1 MIKIFKRMR
10 RIEILLMCCS
20 ILLVLGQ
27 VWCDLKIP
35 DYMTTI
41 TLLLNS
47 PDSTMNDIYAAGGMM
62 TLFAVISAVL
72 TLISGFVSAQLSGN
86 FSMHLRDDIF
96 RSVENFSPAEID
108 RFSTASLITRSTN
121 DVTQIQNFFSRG
133 LTMIIRLPITLVVA
147 ISKIMGKHWQ
157 WTSVTMGAVM
167 MLLTVMVFVLRYAQP
182 RFKRMQYLTDNVNRV
197 TRENLTGI
205 RVIRAY
211 NAESYQQKRFS
222 EANDA
227 LTNNSLQAHYSM
239 DVMRPTMRFMNNGLN
254 ISIYI
259 IGAYLIASTVGTDAA
274 LTTFSEMV
282 VFSNYAQKILMSFMS
297 LQFIF
302 NMWPRAAV
310 SADRINEV
318 LDTSPSIKD
327 GPLEHGLDR
336 MTGEVEFRHVSFRYP
351 GAEGDVLTDISF
363 TAHQGETVAFI
374 GATGSG
380 KTSLINLI
388 PRFYD
393 ATEGTILVD
402 GADVRDYN
410 IAKLRSMIGYAPQRA
425 VLFTGD
431 VTSNVSYGDA
441 SDGLSQDEIDARVRE
456 AVDIAQARDFVEKR
470 DGDYHSEITR
480 GGTNVSG
487 GQKQRLSIARAIF
500 RKPEIYI
507 FDDTFSALDYK
518 TDRTLRAC
526 LKEKTAGVTTLIVAQ
541 RIGTIRDADRII
553 VLDEG
558 RIAGMGT
565 HDELMAD
572 CEVYREIAY
581 TQLSQEEL
589 TNGK

>member
-10 RIEILLMCCS
+10 REERLLLCCS

-47 PDSTMNDIYAAGGMM
+47 PDSTMRDIWAAGAMM
-62 TLFAVISAVL
+62 MLFAVISALL
-72 TLISGFVSAQLSGN
+72 TLVSGFVSAQLSGH
-86 FSMHLRDDIF
+86 FSMHLREDIF
-96 RSVENFSPAEID
+96 HCVEDFSPTEID

-121 DVTQIQNFFSRG
+121 DVTQIQNVFSRG
-133 LTMIIRLPITLVVA
+133 LTMIIRLPLTLFVA
-147 ISKIMGKHWQ
+147 IGKIRGKHWQ

-167 MLLTVMVFVLRYAQP
+167 MLLTVMFFVLRYAQP

-211 NAESYQQKRFS
+211 NAESYQEGRFAD
-222 EANDA
+222 ANDA

-239 DVMRPTMRFMNNGLN
+239 DVMRPTMRFINNALN
-254 ISIYI
+254 IAIYI
-259 IGAYLIASTVGTDAA
+259 IGAYLISASVGTDAA

-282 VFSNYAQKILMSFMS
+282 VFSNYAQKILMSFMG

-302 NMWPRAAV
+302 HMWPRASV

-318 LDTSPSIKD
+318 LDTVPSVRD
-327 GPLEHGLDR
+327 GSAEHGIDG
-336 MTGEVEFRHVSFRYP
+336 MAGEIEFRHVSFCYP
-351 GAEGDVLTDISF
+351 TAEGDVLSDISF
-363 TAHQGETVAFI
+363 SAHHGETVAFI

-380 KTSLINLI
+380 KTTLINLI

-393 ATEGTILVD
+393 TTKGEILVD
-402 GADVRDYN
+402 GVDVRDYKL
-410 IAKLRSMIGYAPQRA
+410 ASLRSLIGYAPQRA

-441 SDGLSQDEIDARVRE
+441 SDGMSEQEIAARVRE
-456 AVDIAQARDFVEKR
+456 AVEIAQAKDFVEER
-470 DGDYHSEITR
+470 DGDYLSEISR

-500 RKPEIYI
+500 RRPEIYI

-518 TDRTLRAC
+518 TDRALRAC
-526 LKEKTAGVTTLIVAQ
+526 LRERTAGATTLIVAQ

-565 HDELMAD
+565 HDELMAG
-572 CEVYREIAY
+572 CEIYREIAY

-589 TNGK
+589 NHG

>member
-10 RIEILLMCCS
+10 REERLLLCCS

-47 PDSTMNDIYAAGGMM
+47 PDSTMQDIWAAGAMM
-62 TLFAVISAVL
+62 MLFAVISALL
-72 TLISGFVSAQLSGN
+72 TLVSGFVSAQLSGH
-86 FSMHLRDDIF
+86 FSMHLREDIF
-96 RSVENFSPAEID
+96 HCVEDFSPAEID

-121 DVTQIQNFFSRG
+121 DVTQIQNIFSRG
-133 LTMIIRLPITLVVA
+133 LTMIIRLPLTLFVA
-147 ISKIMGKHWQ
+147 IGKIRGKHWQ

-167 MLLTVMVFVLRYAQP
+167 MLLTVMFFVLRYAQP

-211 NAESYQQKRFS
+211 NAESYQEGRFAD
-222 EANDA
+222 ANDA

-239 DVMRPTMRFMNNGLN
+239 DVMRPTMRFINNALN
-254 ISIYI
+254 IAIYI
-259 IGAYLIASTVGTDAA
+259 IGAYLISATVGTDAA

-282 VFSNYAQKILMSFMS
+282 VFSNYAQKILMSFMG

-302 NMWPRAAV
+302 HMWPRASV

-318 LDTSPSIKD
+318 LDTVPSVRD
-327 GPLEHGLDR
+327 GSAEHGIDG
-336 MTGEVEFRHVSFRYP
+336 MAGEIEFRHVSFCYP
-351 GAEGDVLTDISF
+351 TAEGDVLSDISF
-363 TAHQGETVAFI
+363 SAHHGETVAFI

-380 KTSLINLI
+380 KTTLINLI

-393 ATEGTILVD
+393 TTKGEILVD
-402 GADVRDYN
+402 GVDVRDYKL
-410 IAKLRSMIGYAPQRA
+410 ASLRSLIGYAPQRA

-441 SDGLSQDEIDARVRE
+441 SDGMSEQEISARVRE
-456 AVDIAQARDFVEKR
+456 AVEIAQAKDFVEER
-470 DGDYHSEITR
+470 DGDYLSEISR

-500 RKPEIYI
+500 RRPEIYI

-518 TDRTLRAC
+518 TDRALRAC
-526 LKEKTAGVTTLIVAQ
+526 LRERTAEATTLIVAQ

-565 HDELMAD
+565 HDELMAG
-572 CEVYREIAY
+572 CEIYREIAY

-589 TNGK
+589 NHG

>member
-1 MIKIFKRMR
+1 M
-10 RIEILLMCCS
+10 
-20 ILLVLGQ
+20 
-27 VWCDLKIP
+27 
-35 DYMTTI
+35 
-41 TLLLNS
+41 
-47 PDSTMNDIYAAGGMM
+47 
-62 TLFAVISAVL
+62 
-72 TLISGFVSAQLSGN
+72 
-86 FSMHLRDDIF
+86 
-96 RSVENFSPAEID
+96 
-108 RFSTASLITRSTN
+108 
-121 DVTQIQNFFSRG
+121 TQIQNFFSRG

-222 EANDA
+222 DANDA

-351 GAEGDVLTDISF
+351 GTEGDVLTDISF

-380 KTSLINLI
+380 KTSLINLV

>member
-10 RIEILLMCCS
+10 REERLLLCCS

-47 PDSTMNDIYAAGGMM
+47 PDSTMQDIWAAGAMM
-62 TLFAVISAVL
+62 MLFAVISALL
-72 TLISGFVSAQLSGN
+72 TLVSGFVSAQLSGH
-86 FSMHLRDDIF
+86 FSMHLREDIF
-96 RSVENFSPAEID
+96 HCVEDFSPAEID

-121 DVTQIQNFFSRG
+121 DVTQIQNIFSRG
-133 LTMIIRLPITLVVA
+133 LTMIIRLPLTLFVA
-147 ISKIMGKHWQ
+147 IGKLRGKHWQ

-167 MLLTVMVFVLRYAQP
+167 MLLTVMFFVLRYAQP

-211 NAESYQQKRFS
+211 NAESYQEGRFAD
-222 EANDA
+222 ANDA

-239 DVMRPTMRFMNNGLN
+239 DVMRPTMRFINNALN
-254 ISIYI
+254 IAIYI
-259 IGAYLIASTVGTDAA
+259 IGAYLISASVGTDAA

-282 VFSNYAQKILMSFMS
+282 VFSNYAQKILMSFMG

-302 NMWPRAAV
+302 HMWPRASV

-318 LDTSPSIKD
+318 LDTVPSVRD
-327 GPLEHGLDR
+327 GSAERGIDG
-336 MTGEVEFRHVSFRYP
+336 MAGEIEFRHVSFCYP
-351 GAEGDVLTDISF
+351 TAEGDVLSDISF
-363 TAHQGETVAFI
+363 SAHHGETVAFI

-380 KTSLINLI
+380 KTTLVNLI

-393 ATEGTILVD
+393 ATKGEILVD
-402 GADVRDYN
+402 GVDVRDYKL
-410 IAKLRSMIGYAPQRA
+410 ASLRSLIGYAPQRA

-431 VTSNVSYGDA
+431 VTINVSYGDA
-441 SDGLSQDEIDARVRE
+441 SDGMSEQEIAARIRE
-456 AVDIAQARDFVEKR
+456 AVEIAQAKDFVEER
-470 DGDYHSEITR
+470 DGDYLSEISR

-500 RKPEIYI
+500 RRPEIYI

-518 TDRTLRAC
+518 TDHALRAC
-526 LKEKTAGVTTLIVAQ
+526 LRERTAGATTLIVAQ

-565 HDELMAD
+565 HDELMAG
-572 CEVYREIAY
+572 CEIYREIAY

-589 TNGK
+589 NHG

>member
-10 RIEILLMCCS
+10 REERLLLCCS

-47 PDSTMNDIYAAGGMM
+47 PDSTMQDIWAAGAMM
-62 TLFAVISAVL
+62 MLFAVISALL
-72 TLISGFVSAQLSGN
+72 TLVSGFVSAQLSGH
-86 FSMHLRDDIF
+86 FSMHLREDIF
-96 RSVENFSPAEID
+96 HCVEDFSPAEID

-121 DVTQIQNFFSRG
+121 DVTQIQNIFSRG
-133 LTMIIRLPITLVVA
+133 LTMIIRLPLTLFVA
-147 ISKIMGKHWQ
+147 IGKIRGKHWQ

-167 MLLTVMVFVLRYAQP
+167 MLLTVMFFVLRYAQP

-211 NAESYQQKRFS
+211 NAESYQEGRFAD
-222 EANDA
+222 ANDA

-239 DVMRPTMRFMNNGLN
+239 DVMRPTMRFINNALN
-254 ISIYI
+254 IAIYI
-259 IGAYLIASTVGTDAA
+259 IGAYLISASVGTDAA

-282 VFSNYAQKILMSFMS
+282 VFSNYAQKILMSFMG

-302 NMWPRAAV
+302 HMWPRASV

-318 LDTSPSIKD
+318 LDTVPSVRD
-327 GPLEHGLDR
+327 GSAEHGIDG
-336 MTGEVEFRHVSFRYP
+336 MAGEIEFRHVSFCYP
-351 GAEGDVLTDISF
+351 TAEGDVLSDISF
-363 TAHQGETVAFI
+363 SAHHGETVAFI

-380 KTSLINLI
+380 KTTLINLI

-393 ATEGTILVD
+393 TTKGEILVD
-402 GADVRDYN
+402 GVDVRDYKL
-410 IAKLRSMIGYAPQRA
+410 ASLRSLIGYAPQRA

-441 SDGLSQDEIDARVRE
+441 SDGMSEQEIAARVRE
-456 AVDIAQARDFVEKR
+456 AVEIAQAKDFVEER
-470 DGDYHSEITR
+470 DGDYLSEISR

-500 RKPEIYI
+500 RRPEIYI

-518 TDRTLRAC
+518 TDRALRAC
-526 LKEKTAGVTTLIVAQ
+526 LRERTAGATTLIVAQ

-565 HDELMAD
+565 HDELMAG
-572 CEVYREIAY
+572 CEIYREIAY

-589 TNGK
+589 NHG

>member
-10 RIEILLMCCS
+10 REERLLLCCS

-47 PDSTMNDIYAAGGMM
+47 PDSTMQDIWAAGAMM
-62 TLFAVISAVL
+62 MLFAVISALL
-72 TLISGFVSAQLSGN
+72 TLVSGFVSAQLSGH
-86 FSMHLRDDIF
+86 FSMHLREDIF
-96 RSVENFSPAEID
+96 HCVEDFSPAEID

-121 DVTQIQNFFSRG
+121 DVTQIQNVFSRG
-133 LTMIIRLPITLVVA
+133 LTMIIRLPLTLFVA
-147 ISKIMGKHWQ
+147 IGKIRGKHWQ

-167 MLLTVMVFVLRYAQP
+167 MLLTVMFFVLRYAQP

-211 NAESYQQKRFS
+211 NAESYQEGRFAD
-222 EANDA
+222 ANDA
-227 LTNNSLQAHYSM
+227 LANNSLQAHYSM
-239 DVMRPTMRFMNNGLN
+239 DVMRPTMRFINNALN
-254 ISIYI
+254 IAIYI
-259 IGAYLIASTVGTDAA
+259 IGAYLISASVGTDAA

-282 VFSNYAQKILMSFMS
+282 VFSNYAQKILMSFMG

-302 NMWPRAAV
+302 HMWPRASV

-318 LDTSPSIKD
+318 LDTVPSVRD
-327 GPLEHGLDR
+327 GSAEHGIDG
-336 MTGEVEFRHVSFRYP
+336 MAGEIEFRHVSFCYP
-351 GAEGDVLTDISF
+351 TAEGDVLSDISF
-363 TAHQGETVAFI
+363 SAHHGETVAFI

-380 KTSLINLI
+380 KTTLINLI

-393 ATEGTILVD
+393 TTKGEILVD
-402 GADVRDYN
+402 GVDVRDYKL
-410 IAKLRSMIGYAPQRA
+410 ASLRSLIGYAPQRA

-441 SDGLSQDEIDARVRE
+441 SDGMSEQEIAARVRE
-456 AVDIAQARDFVEKR
+456 AVEIAQAKDFVEER
-470 DGDYHSEITR
+470 DGDYLSEISR

-518 TDRTLRAC
+518 TDRALRAC
-526 LKEKTAGVTTLIVAQ
+526 LRERTAGATTLIVAQ

-565 HDELMAD
+565 HDELMAG
-572 CEVYREIAY
+572 CEIYREIAY

-589 TNGK
+589 NHG

>member
-10 RIEILLMCCS
+10 REERLLLCCS

-47 PDSTMNDIYAAGGMM
+47 PDSTMQDIWAAGAMM
-62 TLFAVISAVL
+62 MLFAVISALL
-72 TLISGFVSAQLSGN
+72 TLVSGFVSAQLSGH
-86 FSMHLRDDIF
+86 FSMHLREDIF
-96 RSVENFSPAEID
+96 HCVEDFSPAEID

-121 DVTQIQNFFSRG
+121 DVTQIQNVFSRG
-133 LTMIIRLPITLVVA
+133 LTMIIRLPLTLFVA
-147 ISKIMGKHWQ
+147 IGKIRGKHWQ

-167 MLLTVMVFVLRYAQP
+167 MLLTVMFFVLRYAQP

-211 NAESYQQKRFS
+211 NAERYQEGRFAD
-222 EANDA
+222 ANDA
-227 LTNNSLQAHYSM
+227 LANNSLQAHYSM
-239 DVMRPTMRFMNNGLN
+239 DVMRPTMRFINNALN
-254 ISIYI
+254 IAIYI
-259 IGAYLIASTVGTDAA
+259 IGAYLISASVGTDAA

-282 VFSNYAQKILMSFMS
+282 VFSNYAQKILMSFMG

-302 NMWPRAAV
+302 HMWPRASV

-318 LDTSPSIKD
+318 LDTVPSVRD
-327 GPLEHGLDR
+327 GSAEHGIDG
-336 MTGEVEFRHVSFRYP
+336 MAGEIEFRHVSFCYP
-351 GAEGDVLTDISF
+351 TAEGDVLSDISF
-363 TAHQGETVAFI
+363 SAHHGETVAFI

-380 KTSLINLI
+380 KTTLINLI

-393 ATEGTILVD
+393 TTKGEILVD
-402 GADVRDYN
+402 GVDVRDYKL
-410 IAKLRSMIGYAPQRA
+410 ASLRSLIGYAPQRA

-441 SDGLSQDEIDARVRE
+441 SDGMSEQEIAARVRE
-456 AVDIAQARDFVEKR
+456 AVEIAQAKDFVEER
-470 DGDYHSEITR
+470 DGDYLSEISR

-518 TDRTLRAC
+518 TDRALRAC
-526 LKEKTAGVTTLIVAQ
+526 LRERTAGATTLIVAQ

-565 HDELMAD
+565 HDELMAG
-572 CEVYREIAY
+572 CEIYREIAY

-589 TNGK
+589 NHG

>member
-10 RIEILLMCCS
+10 REERLLLCCS

-47 PDSTMNDIYAAGGMM
+47 PDSTMQDIWAAGAMM
-62 TLFAVISAVL
+62 MLFAVISALL
-72 TLISGFVSAQLSGN
+72 TLVSGFVSAQLSGH
-86 FSMHLRDDIF
+86 FSMHLREDIF
-96 RSVENFSPAEID
+96 HCVEDFSPAEID

-121 DVTQIQNFFSRG
+121 DVTQIQNIFSRG
-133 LTMIIRLPITLVVA
+133 LTMIIRLPLTLFVA
-147 ISKIMGKHWQ
+147 IGKIRGKHWQ

-167 MLLTVMVFVLRYAQP
+167 MLLTVMFFVLRYAQP

-211 NAESYQQKRFS
+211 NAENYQERRFAD
-222 EANDA
+222 ANDA

-239 DVMRPTMRFMNNGLN
+239 DVMRPTMRFINNALN
-254 ISIYI
+254 IAIYI
-259 IGAYLIASTVGTDAA
+259 IGAYLISASVGTDAA

-282 VFSNYAQKILMSFMS
+282 VFSNYAQKILMSFMG

-302 NMWPRAAV
+302 HMWPRASV

-318 LDTSPSIKD
+318 LDTVPSVRD
-327 GPLEHGLDR
+327 GSAERGIDG
-336 MTGEVEFRHVSFRYP
+336 MAGEIEFRHVSFCYP
-351 GAEGDVLTDISF
+351 TAEGDVLSDISF
-363 TAHQGETVAFI
+363 SAHHGETVAFI

-380 KTSLINLI
+380 KTTLVNLI

-393 ATEGTILVD
+393 ATKGEILVD
-402 GADVRDYN
+402 GVDVRDYKL
-410 IAKLRSMIGYAPQRA
+410 ASLRSLIGYAPQRA

-441 SDGLSQDEIDARVRE
+441 SDGMSEQEIAARVRE
-456 AVDIAQARDFVEKR
+456 AVEIAQAKDFVEER
-470 DGDYHSEITR
+470 DGDYLSEISR

-500 RKPEIYI
+500 RRPEIYI

-518 TDRTLRAC
+518 TDHALRAC
-526 LKEKTAGVTTLIVAQ
+526 LRERTAGATTLIVAQ

-572 CEVYREIAY
+572 CEIYREIAY

-589 TNGK
+589 NHG

>member
-10 RIEILLMCCS
+10 REERLLLCCS

-47 PDSTMNDIYAAGGMM
+47 PDSTMQDIWAAGAMM
-62 TLFAVISAVL
+62 MLFAVISALL
-72 TLISGFVSAQLSGN
+72 TLVSGFVSAQLSGH
-86 FSMHLRDDIF
+86 FSMHLREDIF
-96 RSVENFSPAEID
+96 HCVEDFSPAEID

-121 DVTQIQNFFSRG
+121 DVTQIQNIFSRG
-133 LTMIIRLPITLVVA
+133 LTMIIRLPLTLFVA
-147 ISKIMGKHWQ
+147 IGKIRGKHWQ

-167 MLLTVMVFVLRYAQP
+167 MLLTVMFFVLRYAQP

-211 NAESYQQKRFS
+211 NAESYQERRFAD
-222 EANDA
+222 ANDA

-239 DVMRPTMRFMNNGLN
+239 DVMRPTMRFINNALN
-254 ISIYI
+254 IAIYI
-259 IGAYLIASTVGTDAA
+259 IGAYLISASVGTDAA

-282 VFSNYAQKILMSFMS
+282 VFSNYAQKILMSFMG

-302 NMWPRAAV
+302 HMWPRASV

-318 LDTSPSIKD
+318 LDTVPSVRD
-327 GPLEHGLDR
+327 GSAEHGIDG
-336 MTGEVEFRHVSFRYP
+336 MAGEIEFRHVSFCYP
-351 GAEGDVLTDISF
+351 TAEGDVLSDISF
-363 TAHQGETVAFI
+363 SAHHGETVAFI

-380 KTSLINLI
+380 KTTLVNLI

-393 ATEGTILVD
+393 ATKGEILVD
-402 GADVRDYN
+402 GVDVRDYKL
-410 IAKLRSMIGYAPQRA
+410 ASLRSLIGYVPQRA

-441 SDGLSQDEIDARVRE
+441 SDGMSEQEIAARVRE
-456 AVDIAQARDFVEKR
+456 AVEIAQAKDFVEER
-470 DGDYHSEITR
+470 DGDYLSEISR

-500 RKPEIYI
+500 RRPEIYI

-518 TDRTLRAC
+518 TDRALRAC
-526 LKEKTAGVTTLIVAQ
+526 LRERTAEATTLIVAQ

-565 HDELMAD
+565 HDELMAS
-572 CEVYREIAY
+572 CEIYREIAY

-589 TNGK
+589 NHG

>member
-10 RIEILLMCCS
+10 REERLLLCCS

-47 PDSTMNDIYAAGGMM
+47 PDSTMQDIWAAGAMM
-62 TLFAVISAVL
+62 MLFAVISALL
-72 TLISGFVSAQLSGN
+72 TLVSGFVSAQLSGH
-86 FSMHLRDDIF
+86 FSMHLREDIF
-96 RSVENFSPAEID
+96 HCVEDFSPAEID

-121 DVTQIQNFFSRG
+121 DVTQIQNVFSRG
-133 LTMIIRLPITLVVA
+133 LTMIIRLPLTLFVA
-147 ISKIMGKHWQ
+147 IGKIRGKHWQ

-167 MLLTVMVFVLRYAQP
+167 MLLTVMFFVLRYAQP

-211 NAESYQQKRFS
+211 NAESYQERRFAD
-222 EANDA
+222 ANDA

-239 DVMRPTMRFMNNGLN
+239 DVMRPTMRFINNALN
-254 ISIYI
+254 IAIYI
-259 IGAYLIASTVGTDAA
+259 IGAYLISASVGTDAA

-282 VFSNYAQKILMSFMS
+282 VFSNYAQKILMSFMG

-302 NMWPRAAV
+302 HMWPRASV

-318 LDTSPSIKD
+318 LDTVPSVRD
-327 GPLEHGLDR
+327 GSAERGIDG
-336 MTGEVEFRHVSFRYP
+336 MAGEIEFRHVSFCYP
-351 GAEGDVLTDISF
+351 TAEGDVLSDISF
-363 TAHQGETVAFI
+363 SAHHGETVAFI

-380 KTSLINLI
+380 KTTLVNLI

-393 ATEGTILVD
+393 ATKGEILVD
-402 GADVRDYN
+402 GVDVRDYKL
-410 IAKLRSMIGYAPQRA
+410 ASLRSLIGYAPQRA

-441 SDGLSQDEIDARVRE
+441 SDGMSEQEIAARVRE
-456 AVDIAQARDFVEKR
+456 AVEIAQAKDFVEER
-470 DGDYHSEITR
+470 DGDYLSEISR

-500 RKPEIYI
+500 RRPEIYI

-518 TDRTLRAC
+518 TDRALRAC
-526 LKEKTAGVTTLIVAQ
+526 LRERTAGATTLIVAQ

-558 RIAGMGT
+558 RIAGIGT
-565 HDELMAD
+565 HDELIAG
-572 CEVYREIAY
+572 CEIYREIAY

-589 TNGK
+589 NHG

>member
-10 RIEILLMCCS
+10 REERLLLCCS

-47 PDSTMNDIYAAGGMM
+47 PDSTMQDIWAAGAMM
-62 TLFAVISAVL
+62 MLFAVISALL
-72 TLISGFVSAQLSGN
+72 TLVSGFVSAQLSGH
-86 FSMHLRDDIF
+86 FSMHLREDIF
-96 RSVENFSPAEID
+96 HCVEDFSPAEID

-121 DVTQIQNFFSRG
+121 DVTQIQNIFSRG
-133 LTMIIRLPITLVVA
+133 LTMIIRLPLTLFVA
-147 ISKIMGKHWQ
+147 IGKIRGKHWQ

-167 MLLTVMVFVLRYAQP
+167 MLLTVMFFVLRYAQP

-211 NAESYQQKRFS
+211 NAESYQEGRFAD
-222 EANDA
+222 ANDA

-239 DVMRPTMRFMNNGLN
+239 DVMRPTMRFINNALN
-254 ISIYI
+254 IAIYI
-259 IGAYLIASTVGTDAA
+259 IGAYLISASVGTDAA

-282 VFSNYAQKILMSFMS
+282 VFSNYAQKILMSFMG

-302 NMWPRAAV
+302 HMWPRASV

-318 LDTSPSIKD
+318 LDTVPSVRD
-327 GPLEHGLDR
+327 GSAEHGIDG
-336 MTGEVEFRHVSFRYP
+336 MAGEIEFRHVSFCYP
-351 GAEGDVLTDISF
+351 TAEGDVLSDISF
-363 TAHQGETVAFI
+363 SAHHGETVAFI

-380 KTSLINLI
+380 KTTLVNLI

-393 ATEGTILVD
+393 ATKGEILVD
-402 GADVRDYN
+402 GVDVRDYKL
-410 IAKLRSMIGYAPQRA
+410 ASLRSLIGYAPQRA

-441 SDGLSQDEIDARVRE
+441 SDGMSEQEIAARVRE
-456 AVDIAQARDFVEKR
+456 AVEIAQAKDFVEER
-470 DGDYHSEITR
+470 DGDYLSEISR

-500 RKPEIYI
+500 RRPEIYI

-518 TDRTLRAC
+518 TDRALRAC
-526 LKEKTAGVTTLIVAQ
+526 LRERTAEATTLIVAQ

-565 HDELMAD
+565 HDELMAG
-572 CEVYREIAY
+572 CEIYREIAY

-589 TNGK
+589 NHG

>member
-10 RIEILLMCCS
+10 REERLLLCCS

-47 PDSTMNDIYAAGGMM
+47 PDSTMQDIWAAGAMM
-62 TLFAVISAVL
+62 MLFAVISALL
-72 TLISGFVSAQLSGN
+72 TLVSGFVSAQLSGH
-86 FSMHLRDDIF
+86 FSMHLREDIF
-96 RSVENFSPAEID
+96 HCVEDFSPAEID

-121 DVTQIQNFFSRG
+121 DVTQIQNVFSRG
-133 LTMIIRLPITLVVA
+133 LTMIIRLPLTLFVA
-147 ISKIMGKHWQ
+147 IGKIRGKHWQ

-167 MLLTVMVFVLRYAQP
+167 MLLTVMFFVLRYAQP

-211 NAESYQQKRFS
+211 NAESYQEGRFAD
-222 EANDA
+222 ANDA

-239 DVMRPTMRFMNNGLN
+239 DVMRPTMRFINNALN
-254 ISIYI
+254 IAIYI
-259 IGAYLIASTVGTDAA
+259 IGAYLISASVGTDAA

-282 VFSNYAQKILMSFMS
+282 VFSNYAQKILMSFMG

-302 NMWPRAAV
+302 HMWPRASV

-318 LDTSPSIKD
+318 LDTVPSVRD
-327 GPLEHGLDR
+327 GSAEHGIDG
-336 MTGEVEFRHVSFRYP
+336 MAGEIEFRHVSFCYP
-351 GAEGDVLTDISF
+351 TAEGDVLSDISF
-363 TAHQGETVAFI
+363 SAHHGETVAFI

-380 KTSLINLI
+380 KTTLINLI

-393 ATEGTILVD
+393 TTKGEILVD
-402 GADVRDYN
+402 GVDVRDYKL
-410 IAKLRSMIGYAPQRA
+410 ASLRSLIGYAPQRA

-441 SDGLSQDEIDARVRE
+441 SDGMSEQEIAARVRE
-456 AVDIAQARDFVEKR
+456 AVEIAQARDFVEER
-470 DGDYHSEITR
+470 DGDYLSEISR

-518 TDRTLRAC
+518 TDRALRAC
-526 LKEKTAGVTTLIVAQ
+526 LRERTAGATTLIVAQ

-565 HDELMAD
+565 HDELMAG
-572 CEVYREIAY
+572 CEIYREIAY

-589 TNGK
+589 NHG

>member
-10 RIEILLMCCS
+10 REERFLLCCS

-47 PDSTMNDIYAAGGMM
+47 PDSTMQDIWAAGAMM
-62 TLFAVISAVL
+62 MLFAVISALL
-72 TLISGFVSAQLSGN
+72 TLVSGFVSAQLSGH
-86 FSMHLRDDIF
+86 FSMHLREDIF
-96 RSVENFSPAEID
+96 HCVEDFSPAEID

-121 DVTQIQNFFSRG
+121 DVTQIQNVFSRG
-133 LTMIIRLPITLVVA
+133 LTMIIRLPLTLFVA
-147 ISKIMGKHWQ
+147 IGKIRGKHWQ

-167 MLLTVMVFVLRYAQP
+167 MLLTVMFFVLRYAQP

-211 NAESYQQKRFS
+211 NAERYQEGRFAD
-222 EANDA
+222 ANDA
-227 LTNNSLQAHYSM
+227 LANNSLQAHYSM
-239 DVMRPTMRFMNNGLN
+239 DVMRPTMRFINNALN
-254 ISIYI
+254 IAIYI
-259 IGAYLIASTVGTDAA
+259 IGAYLISASVGTDAA

-282 VFSNYAQKILMSFMS
+282 VFSNYAQKILMSFMG

-302 NMWPRAAV
+302 HMWPRASV

-318 LDTSPSIKD
+318 LDTVPSVRD
-327 GPLEHGLDR
+327 GSAEHGIDG
-336 MTGEVEFRHVSFRYP
+336 MAGEIEFRHVSFCYP
-351 GAEGDVLTDISF
+351 TAEGDVLSDISF
-363 TAHQGETVAFI
+363 SAHHGETVAFI

-380 KTSLINLI
+380 KTTLINLI

-393 ATEGTILVD
+393 TTKGEILVD
-402 GADVRDYN
+402 GVDVRDYKL
-410 IAKLRSMIGYAPQRA
+410 ASLRSLIGYAPQRA

-441 SDGLSQDEIDARVRE
+441 SDGMSEQEIAARVRE
-456 AVDIAQARDFVEKR
+456 AVEIAQAKDFVEER
-470 DGDYHSEITR
+470 DGDYLSEISR

-518 TDRTLRAC
+518 TDRALRAC
-526 LKEKTAGVTTLIVAQ
+526 LRERTAGATTLIVAQ

-565 HDELMAD
+565 HDELMAG
-572 CEVYREIAY
+572 CEIYREIAY

-589 TNGK
+589 NHG

>member
-1 MIKIFKRMR
+1 MIKIFRRMR
-10 RIEILLMCCS
+10 RIEIILMCCS

-41 TLLLNS
+41 TVLLNS
-47 PDSTMNDIYAAGGMM
+47 PDSTMNDIYRAGAMM
-62 TLFAVISAVL
+62 TLYAVISAFM
-72 TLISGFVSAQLSGN
+72 TLISGFVTAQLSGN
-86 FSMHLRDDIF
+86 FSMHLREDIF
-96 RSVENFSPAEID
+96 HSVEDFSPTEID

-157 WTSVTMGAVM
+157 WTSVTMAAVM
-167 MLLTVMVFVLRYAQP
+167 ILLMIMFVVLHYAQP
-182 RFKRMQYLTDNVNRV
+182 RFRRMQYLTDNLNRV

-211 NAESYQQKRFS
+211 NAEKYQEDRFA
-222 EANDA
+222 EANNA
-227 LTNNSLQAHYSM
+227 LTDNSLYAHYAM
-239 DVMRPTMRFMNNGLN
+239 DAMRPTMRFMNNGLN
-254 ISIYI
+254 ITIYI

-318 LDTSPSIKD
+318 LDTDPSIKD
-327 GPLEHGLDR
+327 GPAEHGADG
-336 MTGEVEFRHVSFRYP
+336 MSGEVEFRNVSFRYP
-351 GAEGDVLTDISF
+351 SAEGDVLTNISF
-363 TAHQGETVAFI
+363 TAHHGETVAFI

-380 KTSLINLI
+380 KSTLINLI

-393 ATEGTILVD
+393 TSAGEVLVD
-402 GADVRDYN
+402 GKDVKEYN

-441 SDGLSQDEIDARVRE
+441 SDGMSEEEIDARVRE
-456 AVDIAQARDFVEKR
+456 AVEIAQAKDFVEKR
-470 DGDYHSEITR
+470 EGQYHSDITR

-518 TDRTLRAC
+518 TDRVLRAC
-526 LKEKTAGVTTLIVAQ
+526 LKEKTAGITTLIVAQ

-558 RIAGMGT
+558 QIVGMGT
-565 HDELMAD
+565 HDELMES
-572 CEVYREIAY
+572 CKVYQEIAY
-581 TQLSQEEL
+581 TQLSEEDL
-589 TNGK
+589 KNG

>member
-1 MIKIFKRMR
+1 MIKIFRRMR
-10 RIEILLMCCS
+10 RTERFLLCCS

-47 PDSTMNDIYAAGGMM
+47 SDSTIRDICTAGAMM
-62 TLFAVISAVL
+62 LLFAVISALL
-72 TLISGFVSAQLSGN
+72 TLISGFVSAQLSGH
-86 FSMHLRDDIF
+86 FSMHLREDIF
-96 RSVENFSPAEID
+96 HCVEDFSPAEID

-121 DVTQIQNFFSRG
+121 DVTQIQNIFSRG
-133 LTMIIRLPITLVVA
+133 LTMIIRLPLTLVVA
-147 ISKIMGKHWQ
+147 IGKIRGKHWQ

-167 MLLTVMVFVLRYAQP
+167 LLLTVMFFVLRYAQP

-211 NAESYQQKRFS
+211 NAESYQEGRFAD
-222 EANDA
+222 ANDA

-239 DVMRPTMRFMNNGLN
+239 DVMRPTMRFINNGLN
-254 ISIYI
+254 IAIYI
-259 IGAYLIASTVGTDAA
+259 IGAYLISETVGTDAA
-274 LTTFSEMV
+274 LVTFSEMV
-282 VFSNYAQKILMSFMS
+282 VFSNYAQKILMSFMG

-302 NMWPRAAV
+302 HMWPRASV

-318 LDTSPSIKD
+318 LDTVPSVRD
-327 GPLEHGLDR
+327 GSALHGRDG
-336 MTGEVEFRHVSFRYP
+336 MAGEIEFRHVSFCYP
-351 GAEGDVLTDISF
+351 AAEGDVLSDISF
-363 TAHQGETVAFI
+363 CAHHGETVAFI

-380 KTSLINLI
+380 KTTLVNLI

-393 ATEGTILVD
+393 ATKGEILVD
-402 GADVRDYN
+402 GIDVREYRLSC
-410 IAKLRSMIGYAPQRA
+410 LRSLIGYAPQRA

-441 SDGLSQDEIDARVRE
+441 TDGLSEEEIAARVRE
-456 AVDIAQARDFVEKR
+456 AVEIAQARDFVEER
-470 DGDYHSEITR
+470 DGDYLSEISR

-500 RKPEIYI
+500 RRPEIYI

-518 TDRTLRAC
+518 TDRALRSC
-526 LKEKTAGVTTLIVAQ
+526 LRERTAGATTLIVAQ

-572 CEVYREIAY
+572 CDIYREIAY

-589 TNGK
+589 NHGQ

>member
-10 RIEILLMCCS
+10 REERLLLCCS

-47 PDSTMNDIYAAGGMM
+47 PDSTMRDIWAAGAMM
-62 TLFAVISAVL
+62 MLFAVISALL
-72 TLISGFVSAQLSGN
+72 TLVSGFVSAQLSGH
-86 FSMHLRDDIF
+86 FSMHLREDIF
-96 RSVENFSPAEID
+96 HCVEDFSPAEID

-121 DVTQIQNFFSRG
+121 DVTQIQNIFSRG
-133 LTMIIRLPITLVVA
+133 LTMIIRLPLTLFVA
-147 ISKIMGKHWQ
+147 IGKIRGKHWQ

-167 MLLTVMVFVLRYAQP
+167 MLLTVMFFVLRYAQP

-211 NAESYQQKRFS
+211 NAESYQEGRFAD
-222 EANDA
+222 ANDA

-239 DVMRPTMRFMNNGLN
+239 DVMRPTMRFINNALN
-254 ISIYI
+254 IAIYI
-259 IGAYLIASTVGTDAA
+259 IGAYLISASVGTDAA

-282 VFSNYAQKILMSFMS
+282 VFSNYAQKILMSFMG

-302 NMWPRAAV
+302 HMWPRASV

-318 LDTSPSIKD
+318 LDTVPSVRD
-327 GPLEHGLDR
+327 GSAERGIDG
-336 MTGEVEFRHVSFRYP
+336 MAGEIEFRHVSFCYP
-351 GAEGDVLTDISF
+351 TAEGDVLSDISF
-363 TAHQGETVAFI
+363 SAHHGETVAFI

-380 KTSLINLI
+380 KTTLVNLI

-393 ATEGTILVD
+393 ATKGEILVD
-402 GADVRDYN
+402 GVDVRDYKL
-410 IAKLRSMIGYAPQRA
+410 ASLRSLIGYAPQRA

-441 SDGLSQDEIDARVRE
+441 SDGMSEQEIAARVRE
-456 AVDIAQARDFVEKR
+456 AVEIAQAKDFVEER
-470 DGDYHSEITR
+470 DGDYLSEISR

-518 TDRTLRAC
+518 TDRALRAC
-526 LKEKTAGVTTLIVAQ
+526 LRERTAGATTLIVAQ

-572 CEVYREIAY
+572 CEIYREIAY

-589 TNGK
+589 NHG

>member
-10 RIEILLMCCS
+10 REERLLLCCS

-47 PDSTMNDIYAAGGMM
+47 PDSTMQDIWAAGAMM
-62 TLFAVISAVL
+62 MLFAVISALL
-72 TLISGFVSAQLSGN
+72 TLVSGFVSAQLSGH
-86 FSMHLRDDIF
+86 FSMHLREDIF
-96 RSVENFSPAEID
+96 HCVEDFSPAEID

-121 DVTQIQNFFSRG
+121 DVTQIQNIFSRG
-133 LTMIIRLPITLVVA
+133 LTMIIRLPLTLFVA
-147 ISKIMGKHWQ
+147 IGKIRGKHWQ

-167 MLLTVMVFVLRYAQP
+167 MLLTVMFFVLRYAQP

-211 NAESYQQKRFS
+211 NAESYQEGRFAD
-222 EANDA
+222 ANDA

-239 DVMRPTMRFMNNGLN
+239 DVMRPTMRFINNALN
-254 ISIYI
+254 IAIYI
-259 IGAYLIASTVGTDAA
+259 IGAYLISATVGTDAA

-282 VFSNYAQKILMSFMS
+282 VFSNYAQKILMSFMG

-302 NMWPRAAV
+302 HMWPRASV

-318 LDTSPSIKD
+318 LDTVPSVRD
-327 GPLEHGLDR
+327 GSAEHGIDG
-336 MTGEVEFRHVSFRYP
+336 MAGEIEFRHVSFCYP
-351 GAEGDVLTDISF
+351 TAEGDVLSDISF
-363 TAHQGETVAFI
+363 SAHHGETVAFI

-380 KTSLINLI
+380 KTTLVNLI

-393 ATEGTILVD
+393 ATKGEILVD
-402 GADVRDYN
+402 GVDVRDYKL
-410 IAKLRSMIGYAPQRA
+410 ASLRSLIGYAPQRA

-441 SDGLSQDEIDARVRE
+441 SDGMSEQEIAARVRE
-456 AVDIAQARDFVEKR
+456 AVEIAQAKDFVEER
-470 DGDYHSEITR
+470 DGDYLSEISR

-518 TDRTLRAC
+518 TDRALRAC
-526 LKEKTAGVTTLIVAQ
+526 LRERTAEATTLIVAQ

-565 HDELMAD
+565 HDELMAG
-572 CEVYREIAY
+572 CEIYREIAY

-589 TNGK
+589 NHG